1 MRDTLKPGAVH
12 DFVFT
17 VPREKTVPFLYPE
30 SPDFVAMPEVFA
42 TGFMVGL
49 IEWACLDALR
59 PHLEE
64 GEGSLGT
71 FIETTHAAP
80 TLPGMTVRVAA
91 TCERVEGR
99 QVWWR
104 VEARD
109 DLDLIGAGRHGRTV
123 VRWDRFAERLEQK
136 RRLFATRPASAAH
149 LR

>member
-1 MRDTLKPGAVH
+1 MKDTLRPGDVH
-12 DFVFT
+12 EFRYT

-30 SPDFVAMPEVFA
+30 SADFTAMPEVFA

-59 PHLEE
+59 AHLEP

-71 FIETTHAAP
+71 AIEVTHLAP
-80 TLPGMTVRVAA
+80 TPPGMTVVVRVE
-91 TCERVEGR
+91 CERVDGR
-99 QVWWR
+99 QVWWK

-123 VRWDRFAERLEQK
+123 VRWDRFAARLAQK
-136 RRLFATRPASAAH
+136 RAA
-149 LR
+149 LAAG